1 MDISILLA
9 LQNFRNTTGAFL
21 ADFLSKMTF
30 FGELNT
36 TLVNNEKW
44 LYVDTDKDGSGWV
57 IESGIVEI

>member
-9 LQNFRNTTGAFL
+9 LQNFRNTAGTFL

-36 TLVNNEKW
+36 TLVNNEK
-44 LYVDTDKDGSGWV
+44 
-57 IESGIVEI
+57 

>member
-44 LYVDTDKDGSGWV
+44 LYVDTEKDGSGWV
-57 IESGIVEI
+57 IESGVVEI

>member
-30 FGELNT
+30 FGELNINYL
-36 TLVNNEKW
+36 LVCIKRLW
-44 LYVDTDKDGSGWV
+44 YISDDGLEW
-57 IESGIVEI
+57 